1 MPEISKYL
9 KYAYNLKVELR
20 GGDHNPP
27 HIHVTNKKYNINW
40 MIGLDYRLLG
50 GKIITK
56 QQRNLYK
63 VVLAWMS
70 ENINELMDLWI
81 SMQNNS
87 DIWFID

>member
-1 MPEISKYL
+1 
-9 KYAYNLKVELR
+9 
-20 GGDHNPP
+20 
-27 HIHVTNKKYNINW
+27 